1 MTFSTGA
8 LGSARIACEAG
19 AGFGVG
25 AAGAAANAPVV
36 VAAAPMIAAVATT
49 DMTLRLEPFK
59 VGGPFEK
66 HDVVAGSGGGAG
78 VAVRSGVAAVVP
90 GLGGPCAATGADGPG
105 QGRPRR

>member
-8 LGSARIACEAG
+8 LGSAFIACEAG
-19 AGFGVG
+19 AGFGEG

-59 VGGPFEK
+59 VVGPFDY
-66 HDVVAGSGGGAG
+66 DVVAGSGGGAG

-105 QGRPRR
+105 QGRHRR